1 MITLLKSIQGKAVRG
16 GSKPWVSTPNVCNKS
31 RPCGHNDYDD
41 DHDKNNCNGDDG
53 SGYKQSCD

>member
-31 RPCGHNDYDD
+31 RPCGHSDYDD
-41 DHDKNNCNGDDG
+41 YDEYDDYDDNDCG
-53 SGYKQSCD
+53 E